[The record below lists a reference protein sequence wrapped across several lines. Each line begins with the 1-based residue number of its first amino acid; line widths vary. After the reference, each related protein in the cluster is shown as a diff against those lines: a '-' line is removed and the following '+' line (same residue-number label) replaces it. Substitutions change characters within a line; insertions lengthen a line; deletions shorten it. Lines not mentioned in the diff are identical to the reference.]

1 MLKVRWS
8 FFSILVHFVT
18 FGSTQTNVIGL
29 QGLYNCVVL
38 KQKTRIVLVL
48 PCLNVGVERNQRK
61 KFYRLFSL
69 SFLLMM
75 MLMLLAAIN

>member
-48 PCLNVGVERNQRK
+48 PCLNVGVERNKERSFTGCFLFF
-61 KFYRLFSL
+61 FY
-69 SFLLMM
+69 
-75 MLMLLAAIN
+75 